1 MEIQL
6 PLQKLYHWEK
16 NQPNDIYMRQPIN
29 GEWKEWTWHE
39 TAMEVRKMAAYLK
52 SLNLPEQSN
61 IAIVSKNCAHW
72 IISDLAIM
80 MAGHV
85 SVPLY
90 PNLNAET
97 LQKILEHSESKVLFV
112 GKLDDWKSM
121 KSGVPEGINCISF
134 PFYPH
139 EEYLQWYEIIK
150 GVSPILED
158 IQRDSD
164 ELATIM
170 YTSGTTGMPKGV
182 MHRFYN
188 FGFAATY
195 ALNEVNISTKDKF
208 FSYLPLCH
216 IAERLLVEMGGLY
229 SGGNVSFAESID
241 TFQDNLADTQPTVFL
256 GVPRIW
262 TKFQQGVLTKMS
274 QKKLSIILNIP
285 FISSLVKNKIKTA
298 LGLKNAQNI
307 FTGAA
312 PTPTALINW
321 YKSLGINIQE
331 AYAMTENCCYSHVT
345 LNDNIKVGYVGKAL
359 PKCEVKLSEE
369 KEVLIKHNAI
379 MQGYYKERELTNQTI
394 TDGWLHTGD
403 EGEID
408 SEGFLKITGRVKDL
422 FKTSKG
428 KYVAPSPIE
437 MKVSIN
443 KDIEQVCVV
452 GDGVP
457 QTMALIVLSEQ
468 GLQKSNSE
476 IESSLLNT
484 MNIVNPKLDPH
495 ETMRK
500 MIIIQDPWTV
510 ENELLTPTMKV
521 KRKKVEKI
529 FVEKYVKWYEDEEE
543 VIWQ

>member
-16 NQPNDIYMRQPIN
+16 SQPNEMYMRQPID
-29 GEWKEWTWHE
+29 GEWKEWSWYE
-39 TAMEVRKMAAYLK
+39 TAAEVRKMAAYLK
-52 SLNLPEQSN
+52 SLNLPKQSN

-90 PNLNAET
+90 PNLNSET
-97 LQKILEHSESKVLFV
+97 LQKILNHSESKVLFV

-121 KSGVPEGINCISF
+121 KSGVPEKMHCISF

-139 EEYLQWYEIIK
+139 EEYLQWYEVIE
-150 GVSPILED
+150 GVSPLSED
-158 IQRDSD
+158 IQRDSND
-164 ELATIM
+164 LATIM

-241 TFQDNLADTQPTVFL
+241 TFQDNLADSQPTVFL

-274 QKKLSIILNIP
+274 QKKLSIFLNIP
-285 FISSLVKNKIKTA
+285 FISSLVKKKIKTA
-298 LGLKNAQNI
+298 LGLTNAKNI

-312 PTPTALINW
+312 PTPAALINW

-359 PKCEVKLSEE
+359 PKCKVKLSEE
-369 KEVLIKHNAI
+369 KEVLIKHDAI
-379 MQGYYKERELTNQTI
+379 MQGYYKESELTNQTI

-428 KYVAPSPIE
+428 KYVAPNPIE
-437 MKVSIN
+437 MKVSTN
-443 KDIEQVCVV
+443 KDIEQVCIV
-452 GDGVP
+452 GDGIP
-457 QTMALIVLSEQ
+457 QTIALIVLSEQ

-476 IESSLLNT
+476 IEFSLINT
-484 MNIVNPKLDPH
+484 MNIVNTKLDPH
-495 ETMRK
+495 EMMKK
-500 MIIIQDPWTV
+500 MIIIQEPWTV

-521 KRKKVEKI
+521 KRKKVEKL
-529 FVEKYVKWYEDEEE
+529 FVSKYIEWYEDEKE